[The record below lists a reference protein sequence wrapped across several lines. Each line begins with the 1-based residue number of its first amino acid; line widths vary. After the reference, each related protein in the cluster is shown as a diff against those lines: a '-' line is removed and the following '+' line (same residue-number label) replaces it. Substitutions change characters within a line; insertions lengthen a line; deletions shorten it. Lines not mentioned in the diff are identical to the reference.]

1 MSGEFVDVAS
11 LQELPDRGFITRSV
25 GDTEVV
31 ICRFEGKVYALEN
44 VCPHE
49 FVCFDGG
56 DLDGERLI
64 CPRHRA
70 AFDVRTGVPFGR
82 PAFGPLKTYRV
93 EVDSGRIL
101 VAVRA

>member
-1 MSGEFVDVAS
+1 MSDDFVEVAV
-11 LQELPDRGFITRSV
+11 LGELPHEGFITRPV
-25 GDTEVV
+25 GDTSIV
-31 ICRFEGKVYALEN
+31 ICEFEGQIYALEN

-56 DLDGERLI
+56 DMEGERLI

-82 PAFGPLKTYRV
+82 PAFGPLKTYSVKV
-93 EVDSGRIL
+93 EADRIF
-101 VAVRA
+101 VSV